1 MSALNKILIKTKK
14 QVFSEIVGNN
24 PSIFKG
30 EGFDFS
36 EIREYALGDDVRK
49 INWNI
54 TAKLQK
60 PYIKIYHETREL
72 NIAIV
77 SLLGGSVYFGTKGF
91 KQETIAEIV
100 SILAFSA
107 VKNQD
112 RFSSYIFSTKL
123 EEAFVKPTKN
133 IHAVS
138 KAVQEILAYPALGK
152 ALKSVDLQK
161 TLLSKIKKRSI
172 LFLIG
177 DFLDGEYELK
187 LLAKKHDLIAIIVR
201 DRFEEEPAE
210 IGSVTLADPVTFK
223 RIRLSLD
230 TKSVK
235 AYREEIRRRDHELF
249 ENFRKSGVAFLKIYS
264 DEEPYSKLR
273 KFFLSR

>member
-1 MSALNKILIKTKK
+1 MSALNRILIKTRK

-36 EIREYALGDDVRK
+36 EIREYNFGDDVRR
-49 INWNI
+49 IDWNV

-60 PYIKIYHETREL
+60 PFVKIYHETREL

-77 SLLGGSVYFGTKGF
+77 SLLGGSVHFGTKGF
-91 KQETIAEIV
+91 KQDTIAEIV
-100 SILAFSA
+100 SIVAFSA

-123 EEAFVKPTKN
+123 EEKFIKSTKN
-133 IHAVS
+133 IHAVNR
-138 KAVQEILAYPALGK
+138 AVSDIYNYRALGK
-152 ALKSVDLQK
+152 RVSTNELQQE
-161 TLLSKIKKRSI
+161 LLSKIKRRSI
-172 LFLIG
+172 LFVVG

-187 LLAKKHDLIAIIVR
+187 LLAKRHDLIAVIVR
-201 DRFEEEPAE
+201 DRFEEEPVE
-210 IGSVTLADPVTFK
+210 MGSVTLADPTNFK
-223 RIRLSLD
+223 RVRLSLD
-230 TKSVK
+230 AKSVK
-235 AYREEIRRRDHELF
+235 EYRDEIKRRDHALY

-264 DEEPYSKLR
+264 DEEPYAKLR
-273 KFFLSR
+273 NFFLAR